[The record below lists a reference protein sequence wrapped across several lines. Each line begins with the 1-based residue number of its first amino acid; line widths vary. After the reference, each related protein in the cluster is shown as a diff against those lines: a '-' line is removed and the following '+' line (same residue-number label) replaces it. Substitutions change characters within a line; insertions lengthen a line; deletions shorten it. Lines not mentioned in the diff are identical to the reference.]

1 MRKISA
7 LTILSMLI
15 CFAWTIC
22 SEAQLYKWT
31 DGNGV
36 KHFSNVPP
44 PDEYIEQANE
54 SGEIKYSGSNEMPE
68 EQTEPIES
76 APLKTDEENNRNTN
90 KKRQLA
96 EEYLRKAQNVSG
108 TGKHSTKRMSLLQNI
123 ANSFINCR
131 GNGDIEKALE
141 YYREAEKLSEM
152 IKQCERSRL
161 RDLHGKIHISY
172 SPSCIENLFGRANI
186 LKKTG
191 DLYLGCS
198 QAYQQNIESE
208 EKIQKAEKEIEQAE
222 DEMRRAKRDA
232 EQAESKARETQRKAH
247 QNWINNGMKGTPP

>member
-1 MRKISA
+1 
-7 LTILSMLI
+7 MLI

-31 DGNGV
+31 DENGV

-68 EQTEPIES
+68 EQTETVEP
-76 APLKTDEENNRNTN
+76 ATFKTDEENNRNTN

-96 EEYLRKAQNVSG
+96 EEYLRKAQAHNIS
-108 TGKHSTKRMSLLQNI
+108 GKHSTKQMSLLQNI
-123 ANSFINCR
+123 ANSFINCQ

-141 YYREAEKLSEM
+141 YYREAENLSE
-152 IKQCERSRL
+152 KTNQCETSRSK
-161 RDLHGKIHISY
+161 DLHGKTHIYY
-172 SPSCIENLFGRANI
+172 SPSCIENLFERANI

-191 DLYLGCS
+191 DSYLGCS
-198 QAYQQNIESE
+198 PAYQQNIESE
-208 EKIQKAEKEIEQAE
+208 EKLQKAEDKIKKAEKKMRQAELDAERAEIE
-222 DEMRRAKRDA
+222 
-232 EQAESKARETQRKAH
+232 ARESQRKAH